1 MKCPTKDKLEQWFDG
16 FDQVDEIIQSHV
28 ETCQECQQ
36 VIKMYAEEQELI
48 KETLTTPTLPDDF
61 TIQVLNQLEPY
72 EHKKKKKKWKRVLLP
87 AAACVLAVG
96 LTTTLN
102 PSFAEWI
109 GGFFTTEQVDEG
121 LRMASESGLTQR
133 IDQEVMDQG
142 ITFKVEDV
150 LADTSRVA
158 LSYQVVKE
166 NGKILNPQLENRDGK
181 NVISAYDQD
190 GNPIEGFGMSWM
202 ADSDYGLIEFS
213 LRGHESIDS
222 LTIKFELTELNGT
235 RGNWQLEIPIDLKE
249 IKEMTTRLVLDDQ
262 KTSDNGVGIHLKE
275 VQFAP
280 SSNEIM
286 YDTYFTAEEKAK
298 VEAQIQELEN
308 AFGNKNIFTFAN
320 YGTAIQYHIENKRG
334 KTLYRHNIFQDQGH
348 PSDSGLMQGTGE
360 DTGELGYMKWNESF
374 IPQKEEDQLT
384 FVLDGVI
391 KTVPSDFSIN
401 VNPKELKKHPLSF
414 EYEGNFI
421 TIKKVDMQ
429 TDFSLQKTFPLV
441 ETEQVLV
448 IEMEGGKEVPSS
460 DLVSWAIVDD
470 KGETFEAFHS
480 GSILDEKDENGR
492 FKTNTTLTIYGM
504 KEIPKEFTLHLLS
517 VTRYE
522 EVEKEWKVPLYK
534 EILSLGCRG
543 NPFPIGF
550 WSRMIS
556 CKLTT
561 SPVFPLIFSSFSN
574 LSFLKFSCSKD
585 RIKV

>member
-320 YGTAIQYHIENKRG
+320 YGTAIQYHIENKSG

-470 KGETFEAFHS
+470 KGETYEAFHS

-534 EILSLGCRG
+534 EILSLE
-543 NPFPIGF
+543 
-550 WSRMIS
+550 
-556 CKLTT
+556 
-561 SPVFPLIFSSFSN
+561 
-574 LSFLKFSCSKD
+574 D
-585 RIKV
+585 

>member
-1 MKCPTKDKLEQWFDG
+1 MKCLTKDKLEQWFDR

-28 ETCQECQQ
+28 ETCQKCQQ

-48 KETLTTPTLPDDF
+48 KETLTTPILPDDF

-72 EHKKKKKKWKRVLLP
+72 EHKKNKKKWKRVLLP

-202 ADSDYGLIEFS
+202 ADSDYGLIELS

-249 IKEMTTRLVLDDQ
+249 MKEMTTRLVLDDQ

-286 YDTYFTAEEKAK
+286 YDTSFTAEEKAK
-298 VEAQIQELEN
+298 VKAQIQELEN

-320 YGTAIQYHIENKRG
+320 YGTAIQYHIENKSG

-429 TDFSLQKTFPLV
+429 TDFSLQKTFPPV

-470 KGETFEAFHS
+470 KGETYEAFHS
-480 GSILDEKDENGR
+480 ASILDEKDENGR

-504 KEIPKEFTLHLLS
+504 EEIPKEFTLHLVS

-534 EILSLGCRG
+534 ES
-543 NPFPIGF
+543 
-550 WSRMIS
+550 
-556 CKLTT
+556 
-561 SPVFPLIFSSFSN
+561 
-574 LSFLKFSCSKD
+574 
-585 RIKV
+585 

>member
-1 MKCPTKDKLEQWFDG
+1 MKDIYELLNDIDIDENEFEEMEVSELEKAR
-16 FDQVDEIIQSHV
+16 V
-28 ETCQECQQ
+28 
-36 VIKMYAEEQELI
+36 K
-48 KETLTTPTLPDDF
+48 KTLKKS
-61 TIQVLNQLEPY
+61 LNQR
-72 EHKKKKKKWKRVLLP
+72 KKMKGWKRVLLP
-87 AAACVLAVG
+87 TAACVLAVG
-96 LTTTLN
+96 LTTNLN

-150 LADTSRVA
+150 IADTSRVA

-166 NGKILNPQLENRDGK
+166 NGKILNPQLEFRDGK

-190 GNPIEGFGMSWM
+190 GNPIEGEGIGMSWIN
-202 ADSDYGLIEFS
+202 ASDYGLIEFS

-249 IKEMTTRLVLDDQ
+249 IKEMTTRFVLDDQ

-308 AFGNKNIFTFAN
+308 AFGNKNIFTFAK
-320 YGTAIQYHIENKRG
+320 YSTAIQYHIENKSG
-334 KTLYRHNIFQDQGH
+334 KTLYRVNMFQDQGH
-348 PSDSGLMQGTGE
+348 PSDSGRTQGTAE
-360 DTGELGYMKWNESF
+360 VTGELGYIKRNDSF
-374 IPQKEEDQLT
+374 IRQKEDDQLT

-391 KTVPSDFSIN
+391 KSVPSDFSIN
-401 VNPKELKKHPLSF
+401 VNPKELKKYPLSF

-429 TDFSLQKTFPLV
+429 KTFPSV

-460 DLVSWAIVDD
+460 DLVEWAIVDD
-470 KGETFEAFHS
+470 KGETYEALHS
-480 GSILDEKDENGR
+480 GSVLDETDENGR

-504 KEIPKEFTLHLLS
+504 KEIPKEFTLHLLLM
-517 VTRYE
+517 TRYE

-534 EILSLGCRG
+534 NS
-543 NPFPIGF
+543 
-550 WSRMIS
+550 
-556 CKLTT
+556 
-561 SPVFPLIFSSFSN
+561 
-574 LSFLKFSCSKD
+574 
-585 RIKV
+585 

>member
-1 MKCPTKDKLEQWFDG
+1 MRKKGDIFMKCPTKDRLEQWFDG
-16 FDQVDEIIQSHV
+16 FEQVDELIQTHV

-48 KETLTTPTLPDDF
+48 KETLNIPTLPDDF
-61 TIQVLNQLEPY
+61 TIGVLNQLEPY
-72 EHKKKKKKWKRVLLP
+72 EQKKRKKKWKMVLLP

-121 LRMASESGLTQR
+121 LRMASESGLTKR
-133 IDQEVMDQG
+133 IDQEVTDQG

-166 NGKILNPQLENRDGK
+166 NGKILNPLLENRDGR

-190 GNPIEGFGMSWM
+190 GNEIDGFGMSWW
-202 ADSDYGLIEFS
+202 ADADYGLIEFS
-213 LRGHESIDS
+213 LRGLESIDS
-222 LTIKFELTELNGT
+222 LTIKFELTELNGKT
-235 RGNWQLEIPIDLKE
+235 GNWQLDIPIDLKE
-249 IKEMTTRLVLDDQ
+249 MKEMTTKVVLENQ
-262 KTSDNGVGIHLKE
+262 NTSDHGVGIHLKE

-286 YDTYFTAEEKAK
+286 YDTYFTAEEKEK

-308 AFGNKNIFTFAN
+308 TIGNRNIFTFAN
-320 YGTAIQYHIENKRG
+320 YGTAIQYHIENKEG

-348 PSDSGLMQGTGE
+348 PSDSGIMQGTGE
-360 DTGELGYMKWNESF
+360 DTEELGYMKWNESF
-374 IPQKEEDQLT
+374 IPQKEEEQLT

-391 KTVPSDFSIN
+391 KTVPSDFSIK
-401 VNPKELKKHPLSF
+401 VNPKELKRHPLSI

-429 TDFSLQKTFPLV
+429 TDFSFQKKFPPV
-441 ETEQVLV
+441 ETQQVLT

-470 KGETFEAFHS
+470 KGETYEAFHS

-492 FKTNTTLTIYGM
+492 YKTNTKLTIYGM
-504 KEIPKEFTLHLLS
+504 KEIPKELTLHLVS

-522 EVEKEWKVPLYK
+522 EVDKEWKVPLYK
-534 EILSLGCRG
+534 ES
-543 NPFPIGF
+543 
-550 WSRMIS
+550 
-556 CKLTT
+556 
-561 SPVFPLIFSSFSN
+561 
-574 LSFLKFSCSKD
+574 
-585 RIKV
+585 

>member
-308 AFGNKNIFTFAN
+308 AFGNKIFLHLQTTVQPFSIILKIRVERPCIVIISSKIK
-320 YGTAIQYHIENKRG
+320 AIQVIRDLCK
-334 KTLYRHNIFQDQGH
+334 
-348 PSDSGLMQGTGE
+348 
-360 DTGELGYMKWNESF
+360 ELGKIRRS
-374 IPQKEEDQLT
+374 
-384 FVLDGVI
+384 LDI
-391 KTVPSDFSIN
+391 
-401 VNPKELKKHPLSF
+401 
-414 EYEGNFI
+414 
-421 TIKKVDMQ
+421 
-429 TDFSLQKTFPLV
+429 
-441 ETEQVLV
+441 
-448 IEMEGGKEVPSS
+448 
-460 DLVSWAIVDD
+460 
-470 KGETFEAFHS
+470 
-480 GSILDEKDENGR
+480 
-492 FKTNTTLTIYGM
+492 
-504 KEIPKEFTLHLLS
+504 
-517 VTRYE
+517 
-522 EVEKEWKVPLYK
+522 
-534 EILSLGCRG
+534 
-543 NPFPIGF
+543 
-550 WSRMIS
+550 
-556 CKLTT
+556 
-561 SPVFPLIFSSFSN
+561 
-574 LSFLKFSCSKD
+574 
-585 RIKV
+585 

>member
-16 FDQVDEIIQSHV
+16 FDQVDEIIQLHV

-61 TIQVLNQLEPY
+61 TNQVLNQLEPY
-72 EHKKKKKKWKRVLLP
+72 EHKKKKKKWKRVLLI

-133 IDQEVMDQG
+133 IDQEVMDQR

-166 NGKILNPQLENRDGK
+166 NGKILNPQLEFRDGK
-181 NVISAYDQD
+181 NVILAYDQD
-190 GNPIEGFGMSWM
+190 GNPIEGEGFGMSWIN
-202 ADSDYGLIEFS
+202 DSDYGLIEFS

-249 IKEMTTRLVLDDQ
+249 IKEMTTRLVLHDQ

-308 AFGNKNIFTFAN
+308 EIGDKNNFTFAPN
-320 YGTAIQYHIENKRG
+320 YGTAIQYHIENKSG
-334 KTLYRHNIFQDQGH
+334 KTLYRVNIFQDQGH

-401 VNPKELKKHPLSF
+401 VNPKELKKYPLSF

-421 TIKKVDMQ
+421 TVKKVDMQ
-429 TDFSLQKTFPLV
+429 TDFSLQKTFPPV
-441 ETEQVLV
+441 ETELVLV
-448 IEMEGGKEVPSS
+448 IDMEGGKEVPSS
-460 DLVSWAIVDD
+460 DLLSWAIVDD
-470 KGETFEAFHS
+470 KGDTYEAFHS
-480 GSILDEKDENGR
+480 RSVLDETDENGR
-492 FKTNTTLTIYGM
+492 FKTNTKLTIYGM

-534 EILSLGCRG
+534 ES
-543 NPFPIGF
+543 
-550 WSRMIS
+550 
-556 CKLTT
+556 
-561 SPVFPLIFSSFSN
+561 
-574 LSFLKFSCSKD
+574 
-585 RIKV
+585 